1 MTVSRHG
8 VTITFDQL
16 ALFDR
21 LAVSVAGVVAFDR
34 AYPTPLI
41 WDRALYELE
50 REGLEEWQLEMV
62 EDVLG
67 GVL

>member
-16 ALFDR
+16 VLFHR
-21 LAVSVAGVVAFDR
+21 LAVSVAGSVAFDR

-41 WDRALYELE
+41 WDRVLYELE
-50 REGLEEWQLEMV
+50 QEGLEEWQLEMV